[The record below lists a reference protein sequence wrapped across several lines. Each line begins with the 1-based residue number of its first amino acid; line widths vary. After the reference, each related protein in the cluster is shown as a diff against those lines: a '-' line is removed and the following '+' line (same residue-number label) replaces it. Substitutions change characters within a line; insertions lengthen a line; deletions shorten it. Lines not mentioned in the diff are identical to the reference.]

1 LDVKKAPML
10 YQQKEINTFL
20 KLGTTLSIATVLLL
34 LWIFFAKLDV
44 VAEASGQIIPD
55 SRLKTVQVLG
65 ISMVKDIYVK
75 EGAFVKQGQVVAEL
89 DSTEAISDQKAITDD
104 VELNDLILRRIEA
117 ELNNKELQAKEKD
130 DPIKFNQVKAELLS
144 RKSSYQA
151 SLSETNSIL
160 LQAQNDLLS
169 TEIELSKQEQSL
181 AFWNKQ
187 IDSYQHLKTL
197 GNVAEITA
205 NDKTREAQDRISE
218 HKIQKQR
225 ILIAQSKVAELK
237 NKLIRIKQDYLKQ
250 LMQEKTDILNKQVNK
265 TELLKKANHK
275 VKLTQLIAPVHG
287 IVKDLTTNSRNAV
300 LTEGSVLMTIVPQ
313 NDVKEAELLV
323 KNEDIGYLKNDM
335 PVKIK
340 VASFP
345 YQKYGLISGHITNI
359 SPDATEAKNANEQQA
374 GYKVRI
380 KLDKDYLGSE
390 NKFYIKEG
398 MRVNADIK
406 ISERTIFEYLVSP
419 LQKIAQESGRE
430 R

>member
-1 LDVKKAPML
+1 
-10 YQQKEINTFL
+10 
-20 KLGTTLSIATVLLL
+20 
-34 LWIFFAKLDV
+34 
-44 VAEASGQIIPD
+44 
-55 SRLKTVQVLG
+55 
-65 ISMVKDIYVK
+65 
-75 EGAFVKQGQVVAEL
+75 
-89 DSTEAISDQKAITDD
+89 
-104 VELNDLILRRIEA
+104 
-117 ELNNKELQAKEKD
+117 
-130 DPIKFNQVKAELLS
+130 
-144 RKSSYQA
+144 
-151 SLSETNSIL
+151 
-160 LQAQNDLLS
+160 
-169 TEIELSKQEQSL
+169 
-181 AFWNKQ
+181 
-187 IDSYQHLKTL
+187 
-197 GNVAEITA
+197 
-205 NDKTREAQDRISE
+205 
-218 HKIQKQR
+218 
-225 ILIAQSKVAELK
+225 
-237 NKLIRIKQDYLKQ
+237 
-250 LMQEKTDILNKQVNK
+250 MQEKTDILNKQVNK

-275 VKLTQLIAPVHG
+275 VKLTQLIAPVDG
-287 IVKDLTTNSRNAV
+287 IIKDLTTNSRNAV

-313 NDVKEAELLV
+313 NDVKEAELVV

-380 KLDKDYLGSE
+380 KLDKDHLGTE